1 MSKLRV
7 RPWVL
12 EGTAHEISE
21 KSNQSLVL
29 KQIYHCQEE
38 CHIIQIFNGILCTRN
53 NMIIAGVFVENH
65 VFIDF
70 QSTLTTEWD
79 LVWERWYDHWYYIRI
94 WYSRKILKW
103 LIPSRQWSR
112 SGILCARTSGSRL
125 LPSCSCSQVN
135 ILFFLSLD
143 CSHMIH
149 PDVLG
154 RST

>member
-7 RPWVL
+7 RPRVL
-12 EGTAHEISE
+12 EGIAREIRE
-21 KSNQSLVL
+21 TQKSNNESLVL

-79 LVWERWYDHWYYIRI
+79 LVWER
-94 WYSRKILKW
+94 
-103 LIPSRQWSR
+103 
-112 SGILCARTSGSRL
+112 
-125 LPSCSCSQVN
+125 
-135 ILFFLSLD
+135 
-143 CSHMIH
+143 
-149 PDVLG
+149 
-154 RST
+154 